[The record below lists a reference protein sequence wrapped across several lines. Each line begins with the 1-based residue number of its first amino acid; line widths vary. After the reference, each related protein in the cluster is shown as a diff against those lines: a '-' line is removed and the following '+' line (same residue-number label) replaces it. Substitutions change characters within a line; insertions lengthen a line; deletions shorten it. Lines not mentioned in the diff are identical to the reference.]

1 MPRATLAIAVPSDA
15 WIGELSR
22 DHPDARI
29 RVLAAVGDD
38 DEGTA
43 IAIVEADDPAP
54 ILAEMESRE
63 AVSEVDLLQRGGE
76 EIVVQFSTSD
86 HLLLES
92 ARGSGVPLEMP
103 VEIAD
108 GRATIEVTGPQ
119 DRLSMLADQ
128 FETAG
133 IEYSVERLRQEI
145 SPSSLLTDRQ
155 RHLVR
160 EAVAAGYYDV
170 PRDCTLTE
178 LADRVDLAKSTV
190 SETLHR
196 AESAVL
202 KEYVGRLAPA
212 EGSITTADAE

>member
-1 MPRATLAIAVPSDA
+1 MPRATLAIAVPEDT

-22 DHPDARI
+22 RHPDARF

-43 IAIVEADDPAP
+43 IAIVDADDPAP
-54 ILAEMESRE
+54 IVAAMNDLD
-63 AVSEVDLLQRGGE
+63 AVSGVDLLQRGGE
-76 EIVVQFSTSD
+76 EVVVQFQTTD

-103 VEIAD
+103 VEIVD

-128 FETAG
+128 FEAAG
-133 IEYSVERLRQEI
+133 VEYSVERLRQEI

-155 RHLVR
+155 RSLVR

-170 PRDCTLTE
+170 PRDCTLTD

-202 KEYVGRLAPA
+202 KEYVGRLAPD
-212 EGSITTADAE
+212 DAIGD